1 MGKDFQPKSGA
12 GWNSEGASSRE
23 ATLTVPNQELVGT
36 VMVASRL
43 LARICTRHS
52 KSDENH
58 KLRGTHT
65 DMHWAC

>member
-1 MGKDFQPKSGA
+1 MGKDLQPKSGA
-12 GWNSEGASSRE
+12 CWNSQGASSWN

-36 VMVASRL
+36 VMVVYRL
-43 LARICTRHS
+43 LARIYTRHS
-52 KSDENH
+52 KNDDNH